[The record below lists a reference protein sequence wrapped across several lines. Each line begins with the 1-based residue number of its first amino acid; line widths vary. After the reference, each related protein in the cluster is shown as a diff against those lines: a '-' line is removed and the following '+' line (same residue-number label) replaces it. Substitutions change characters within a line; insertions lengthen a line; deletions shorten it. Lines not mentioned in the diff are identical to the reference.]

1 MENTSHDLED
11 ICLHFLF
18 LLSCKLIAV
27 EVGHYDVGQ
36 DAQQVGLENEGNA
49 IGVDC

>member
-1 MENTSHDLED
+1 MENTSHDFED

-18 LLSCKLIAV
+18 LLSCQLIAV
-27 EVGHYDVGQ
+27 EVGHDDVGQ
-36 DAQQVGLENEGNA
+36 DAQQAGLENEGNA